1 MSLLNI
7 IHLDDLINVIL
18 VKERVRPAMLFQPIH
33 YKERTHHDVKSTTIL
48 EGIKETFPHLI
59 HSGNYDTY
67 QGVLIS
73 YENYDNQEID
83 LAEMGKILGYPCY
96 KDYCSINEDKISYS
110 IKINAIFESGI
121 SQEIIVN
128 RSKDITKLKLFDNYA
143 KQFEE
148 VLRKEET
155 IQLIGETIKKVEVEI
170 QETIPV
176 IYIIN
181 KLINNEK
188 MDQNEKNEI
197 ENILYNIGFSESIL
211 INCFTTSFQID
222 NPIHKG
228 ILLGL
233 LLNYKNDTLQPFYP
247 LQYHPDKDEQV
258 YEIIKKWEYSLMY
271 ILEHTKINIIN

>member
-1 MSLLNI
+1 MSLLDI

-18 VKERVRPAMLFQPIH
+18 VKEKVRPAMLFQPIN
-33 YKERTHHDVKSTTIL
+33 YKERTHYDPNSHAIL
-48 EGIKETFPHLI
+48 EEIKNTFPYLI
-59 HSGNYDTY
+59 QSGNYNTY
-67 QGVLIS
+67 QGVIIS

-83 LAEMGKILGYPCY
+83 LVEMGKILGYPCY
-96 KDYCSINEDKISYS
+96 KDYGNINEDEISYS
-110 IKINAIFESGI
+110 IKINAIFESGL
-121 SQEIIVN
+121 SEEIIVN
-128 RSKDITKLKLFDNYA
+128 RTQDLTKLKLFDNYVI
-143 KQFEE
+143 QFEE

-155 IQLIGETIKKVEVEI
+155 IQLLGETINKVEVEI

-188 MDQNEKNEI
+188 MTHREKDEI
-197 ENILYNIGFSESIL
+197 ENILYNIGFSETIL
-211 INCFTTSFQID
+211 SNCFTTSFQID

-258 YEIIKKWEYSLMY
+258 YEIIKKWEYSLIY
-271 ILEHTKINIIN
+271 ILENTKIKQI

>member
-1 MSLLNI
+1 MSLLDI

-18 VKERVRPAMLFQPIH
+18 VKEKVRPAMLFQPIN
-33 YKERTHHDVKSTTIL
+33 YKERTHYDPNSHAIL
-48 EGIKETFPHLI
+48 EEIKNTFPYLI
-59 HSGNYDTY
+59 QSGNYNTY
-67 QGVLIS
+67 QGVIIS

-83 LAEMGKILGYPCY
+83 LVEMGKILGYPCY
-96 KDYCSINEDKISYS
+96 KDYGNINEDEISYS
-110 IKINAIFESGI
+110 IKINAIFESGL
-121 SQEIIVN
+121 SEEIIVN
-128 RSKDITKLKLFDNYA
+128 RTQDLTKLKLFDNYVI
-143 KQFEE
+143 QFEE

-155 IQLIGETIKKVEVEI
+155 IQLLGETINKVEVEI

-188 MDQNEKNEI
+188 MTHREKNEI
-197 ENILYNIGFSESIL
+197 ENILYNIGFSETIL
-211 INCFTTSFQID
+211 YNCFTTSFQID

-258 YEIIKKWEYSLMY
+258 YEIIKKWEYSLIY
-271 ILEHTKINIIN
+271 ILENTKIKQI